1 MTRFA
6 LAALVALVGVSPLS
20 AVQEAPSDT
29 LLTVGHYLD
38 FERVSDPQISPDGR
52 QVVYTRAYVDKMNDR
67 FESAIWIMD
76 ADGGRSRYLV
86 DGSSPRW
93 SPDGTRIAY
102 LADGDP
108 EGTQLFVRWMD
119 AEGAISQITR
129 ETETPSN
136 IRWGPRSEHVY
147 FQRIVPVP
155 ETWTVELPTAPE
167 GASWTPAPRIVDRMH
182 YRFDR
187 VGFLPSGWNHLFRVP
202 ADGGTAMQLTR
213 GEFHVGGTFVPGVGS
228 AGYDISPDGTTLYFD
243 GLMEDTDLTYLESHI
258 WALDIATGAVR
269 QLTQRRGPWAG
280 PVVSPDGQRIAYT
293 GFDWTSQTYKTT
305 ELHVMDA
312 DGSGARIVSDA
323 IDRDVGSVHWDEEG
337 DGLYFTAGDRGTLNV
352 HHVSADGA
360 HHQVTSGTHMLSL
373 NSMTRGGTG
382 VGIRTAPH
390 EPPDVV
396 RYRMAD
402 GSAQERLTRVNDD
415 VLVGKRL
422 GDVEE
427 IWYEST
433 DDTQVQGWIVKP
445 PDFDPTVE
453 YPLILHIHGGPH
465 GMYNVGF
472 SYTYQNFAANGY
484 VVLYT
489 NPRGSTGYGTDFGNA
504 IDNGYPSVDY
514 DDLMAGVE
522 RDRLLGWGR
531 AVELGHRSDGPLCGG
546 RRALPGHQLDELRG
560 YRGHHD
566 VGLLPLR
573 GLSMDEPGQIPGA
586 LASDVRGERRDTH
599 DPHDRRAGSTHSN
612 RADRGVLPGAQG
624 ARRAHEDAS
633 LPR

>member
-305 ELHVMDA
+305 ELHVMNA
-312 DGSGARIVSDA
+312 DGSGARIVS
-323 IDRDVGSVHWDEEG
+323 G
-337 DGLYFTAGDRGTLNV
+337 
-352 HHVSADGA
+352 
-360 HHQVTSGTHMLSL
+360 
-373 NSMTRGGTG
+373 RGGRWPLLHRRRPG
-382 VGIRTAPH
+382 HAQRPPRFDRWRAP
-390 EPPDVV
+390 
-396 RYRMAD
+396 
-402 GSAQERLTRVNDD
+402 S
-415 VLVGKRL
+415 
-422 GDVEE
+422 GDVRNPHALAQL
-427 IWYEST
+427 
-433 DDTQVQGWIVKP
+433 DD
-445 PDFDPTVE
+445 
-453 YPLILHIHGGPH
+453 
-465 GMYNVGF
+465 
-472 SYTYQNFAANGY
+472 S
-484 VVLYT
+484 
-489 NPRGSTGYGTDFGNA
+489 RGD
-504 IDNGYPSVDY
+504 
-514 DDLMAGVE
+514 
-522 RDRLLGWGR
+522 
-531 AVELGHRSDGPLCGG
+531 GG
-546 RRALPGHQLDELRG
+546 RRPNRSSRAAGRGPLPDGRRIDT
-560 YRGHHD
+560 
-566 VGLLPLR
+566 
-573 GLSMDEPGQIPGA
+573 GA
-586 LASDVRGERRDTH
+586 PHARERRR
-599 DPHDRRAGSTHSN
+599 PRRQAAG
-612 RADRGVLPGAQG
+612 
-624 ARRAHEDAS
+624 
-633 LPR
+633 